1 MAGPSMKMET
11 DTNLTMRK
19 IRKLLLGAVIV
30 AAIVFAA
37 GLLIPYSFRN
47 PVDGATCNDYNQESY
62 WYYPWGTSVTHKGV
76 DIFKAK
82 GTPVRPAAGVEFVLF
97 AGHRGGKGGNIAI
110 TLAPKWR
117 MHYYAHMDE
126 VRTRRFAI
134 VTHDS
139 VIGTVGN
146 TGNAVN
152 TPAHLHFSIM
162 SLLPHPWDIDDS
174 PHGKWKALYMNPVN
188 YLNEYHSRNNQ
199 ID

>member
-1 MAGPSMKMET
+1 MKFAGII
-11 DTNLTMRK
+11 L
-19 IRKLLLGAVIV
+19 A
-30 AAIVFAA
+30 VFAGIFVA
-37 GLLIPYSFRN
+37 GFIVPYSFQN
-47 PVDGATCNDYNQESY
+47 PVEGATQNDYNQESY

-82 GTPVRPAAGVEFVLF
+82 GTPIRPAAGVELVLF
-97 AGHRGGKGGNIAI
+97 AGHMEGKGGNAVI

-134 VTHDS
+134 VNHDS

-152 TPAHLHFSIM
+152 TPSHLHFGIM
-162 SLLPHPWDIDDS
+162 SLIPHPQNIDDS
-174 PHGKWKALYMNPVN
+174 PHGKLKALYMNPVP
-188 YLNEYHSRNNQ
+188 YLNEYHSRNSRM
-199 ID
+199 D

>member
-1 MAGPSMKMET
+1 M
-11 DTNLTMRK
+11 
-19 IRKLLLGAVIV
+19 GAIMV

-37 GLLIPYSFRN
+37 GLFIPYSFQN
-47 PVDGATCNDYNQESY
+47 PVEGATRNDYNQESY

-82 GTPVRPAAGVEFVLF
+82 GTPVRPAAGVELVLF
-97 AGHRGGKGGNIAI
+97 AGHRDGKGGNIAI

-126 VRTRRFAI
+126 VKTKSLSI
-134 VTHDS
+134 VTHGS

-146 TGNAVN
+146 TGNAAN

-162 SLLPHPWDIDDS
+162 SLLPHLRDIDDS
-174 PHGKWKALYMNPVN
+174 PHGKLKALYMNPVP
-188 YLNEYHSRNNQ
+188 YLDEYHSRNSRT
-199 ID
+199 D

>member
-1 MAGPSMKMET
+1 MKIAGII
-11 DTNLTMRK
+11 L
-19 IRKLLLGAVIV
+19 AVCAGIFV
-30 AAIVFAA
+30 A
-37 GLLIPYSFRN
+37 GLVVPYSFQN
-47 PVDGATCNDYNQESY
+47 PVEGASRNDYHQESY

-82 GTPVRPAAGVEFVLF
+82 GTPIHPASGVELVLF

-117 MHYYAHMDE
+117 MHYYAHLDE
-126 VRTRRFAI
+126 VKTRRLVI

-139 VIGTVGN
+139 VLGTVGN

-152 TPAHLHFSIM
+152 TPAHLHFGIM

-174 PHGKWKALYMNPVN
+174 PHGKKKALYMNPIPF
-188 YLNEYHSRNNQ
+188 LNAWHDAELKK
-199 ID
+199 